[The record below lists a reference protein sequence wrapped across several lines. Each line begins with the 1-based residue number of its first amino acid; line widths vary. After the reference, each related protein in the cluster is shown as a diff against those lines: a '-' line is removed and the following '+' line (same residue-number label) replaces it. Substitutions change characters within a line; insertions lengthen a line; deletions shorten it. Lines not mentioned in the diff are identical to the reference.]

1 MSYNRL
7 QEDGGRRLLE
17 DGGFL
22 IQDTPLYFAQINGSS
37 VVTRVIV
44 VYASDL
50 QSGIFGD
57 PASFIGADIEGSH
70 GKYPAVGDSWDVAQ
84 ELFIFNP

>member
-17 DGGFL
+17 DGSFL
-22 IQDTPLYFAQINGSS
+22 IQDSPLYFAQINGSS

-57 PASFIGADIEGSH
+57 SASFIPTDITGDSH
-70 GKYPAVGDSWDVAQ
+70 GVYAGIGNTWNPVTQ
-84 ELFIFNP
+84 IFSI